1 MHDFCVDI
9 IIPVYNAADHVE
21 RCIDSV
27 LCNTFSEFNLI
38 VIDDASPEAATRQL
52 MGKLKDVDDQ
62 RITVLTNPENSGF
75 VGTVNK
81 GMTISTRDV
90 VLLNSDTIVT
100 KNWLKQLKQCAVS
113 DQTIGTITPFSNN
126 AEICSFPNFCQD
138 NPVPDN
144 PERIAQSLAAAEQA
158 VYPEIP
164 TAVGFCMYIT
174 RSLLDD
180 VGNFNEQA
188 FGRGY
193 GEENDF
199 CRRAVQAGYR
209 NVLCDTAY
217 VVHVGSRSF
226 GAEKQAHCERNMQV
240 LLSLHPDYLDIVSAF
255 IENDPIKPIR
265 EAAIQRLQEQ
275 HQASNSSQPDTWLGQ
290 LLSNAISFVRR

>member
-1 MHDFCVDI
+1 MHDYCVDI
-9 IIPVYNAADHVE
+9 IVPVYNAADHVE
-21 RCIDSV
+21 RCVDSV
-27 LCNTFSEFNLI
+27 LSNTLSEFNLI
-38 VIDDASPEAATRQL
+38 VIDDASPDPATKQL
-52 MGKLKDVDDQ
+52 IAKLREIDDP
-62 RITVLTNPENSGF
+62 RITVLTNPKNSGF

-81 GMTISTRDV
+81 GMAISKRDV
-90 VLLNSDTIVT
+90 VLLNSDTVVT
-100 KNWLKQLKQCAVS
+100 KNWLKQLKQCAAS
-113 DQTIGTITPFSNN
+113 DQAIGTITPFSNN

-144 PERIAQSLAAAEQA
+144 PEHIALILAATKHAK
-158 VYPEIP
+158 YPEIP
-164 TAVGFCMYIT
+164 TAVGFCMYIK
-174 RSLLDD
+174 RSLLDT

-199 CRRAVQAGYR
+199 CRRAVQVGYR

-240 LLSLHPDYLDIVSAF
+240 LLSLHPDYLDVVSAF

-265 EAAIQRLQEQ
+265 EAAIQRLQKQ
-275 HQASNSSQPDTWLGQ
+275 YQPGNVNQSNTWLGQ
-290 LLSNAISFVRR
+290 LLLNAISFVRR